1 MLLYYMQCRTKKTES
16 KNPRVAKTNEG
27 KLMLLWKCVVCGSK
41 KLRFIKNHEVSR
53 LLSKLTLKTFVS
65 KIPLLDDILF

>member
-53 LLSKLTLKTFVS
+53 LLINLTLKAFVT
-65 KIPLLDDILF
+65 KIPILDDILF